1 MAADLRTAG
10 AGQSRG
16 ARALGFESLARHLG
30 RVAEATGV
38 LAALA
43 VLTLVVVMS
52 SNVLL
57 RYGFSA
63 GSVWAQELEWHLM
76 APIALFGMV
85 WALKRG
91 EHVRVDV
98 LYDRFSDRAKAIAD
112 IASCVLGLVIAAAIV
127 WLSMKYVGQ
136 SFANNESSANPGGI
150 PFRWALKALIPAGF
164 VLLAIQYVAEICD
177 AAARY
182 LRA

>member
-1 MAADLRTAG
+1 VSRAASLTAL
-10 AGQSRG
+10 S
-16 ARALGFESLARHLG
+16 ARLG
-30 RVAEATGV
+30 RVAEATGA

-43 VLTLVVVMS
+43 VLALVGVMS
-52 SNVLL
+52 ANVLL

-85 WALKRG
+85 WALRRG

-98 LYDRFSDRAKAIAD
+98 LYAGYSDRTKAVSD
-112 IASCVLGLVIAAAIV
+112 IVACVLGLVIAAAIV
-127 WLSMKYVGQ
+127 WLSWKYVGQ
-136 SFANNESSANPGGI
+136 SFANNEGSANPGGM
-150 PFRWALKALIPAGF
+150 PLRWALKALIPAGF
-164 VLLAIQYVAEICD
+164 VLLAMQYVAEICD
-177 AAARY
+177 AAARF

>member
-1 MAADLRTAG
+1 VPAALQQDRAATLDLL
-10 AGQSRG
+10 G
-16 ARALGFESLARHLG
+16 ARLG
-30 RVAEATGV
+30 RVAEAAG
-38 LAALA
+38 AFSALA
-43 VLTLVVVMS
+43 VLALVGVMS
-52 SNVLL
+52 GNVLL

-98 LYDRFSDRAKAIAD
+98 LYAGFSDRTKAIAD
-112 IASCVLGLVIAAAIV
+112 ISSCVLGLAIAASIV
-127 WLSMKYVGQ
+127 GLSWKYVGQ
-136 SFANNESSANPGGI
+136 SLSNNEGSANPGGI

-182 LRA
+182 LRS

>member
-1 MAADLRTAG
+1 VNAASLDDAARRIGRAAELAG
-10 AGQSRG
+10 A
-16 ARALGFESLARHLG
+16 LAA
-30 RVAEATGV
+30 VAV
-38 LAALA
+38 LAL
-43 VLTLVVVMS
+43 VLVMS
-52 SNVLL
+52 ANVLL

-98 LYDRFSDRAKAIAD
+98 LYDRFPPRAKAVADMIA
-112 IASCVLGLVIAAAIV
+112 CLLGLVIGAAIV
-127 WLSMKYVGQ
+127 WLSWKYVGQ
-136 SFANNESSANPGGI
+136 SFANNEGSANPGGI
-150 PFRWALKALIPAGF
+150 PYRWALKALIPAGF
-164 VLLAIQYVAEICD
+164 VLLALQYVAELLA

-182 LRA
+182 ARA

>member
-10 AGQSRG
+10 AGEPRG
-16 ARALGFESLARHLG
+16 DQALALEALARHLG
-30 RVAEATGV
+30 RVAEATG
-38 LAALA
+38 ALSAIA
-43 VLTLVVVMS
+43 VLTLVAVMS
-52 SNVLL
+52 GNVLL

-98 LYDRFSDRAKAIAD
+98 LYGRFSDRAKALAD

-136 SFANNESSANPGGI
+136 SFANNEGSANPGGI

>member
-1 MAADLRTAG
+1 VTVAPTRAAALEA
-10 AGQSRG
+10 A
-16 ARALGFESLARHLG
+16 ARRLG
-30 RVAEATGV
+30 RLAEATGALAAIAV
-38 LAALA
+38 LAL
-43 VLTLVVVMS
+43 VLVMS
-52 SNVLL
+52 GNVLL

-98 LYDRFSDRAKAIAD
+98 LYARFPERAKAIAD
-112 IASCVLGLVIAAAIV
+112 ILACLLGLVIAGAIV
-127 WLSMKYVGQ
+127 WLSQKYVGQ
-136 SFANNESSANPGGI
+136 SFANNEGSANPGGI

-164 VLLAIQYVAEICD
+164 LLLAIQYVAEICD
-177 AAARY
+177 AAARF

>member
-1 MAADLRTAG
+1 MSAAAPD
-10 AGQSRG
+10 
-16 ARALGFESLARHLG
+16 RAASLESLSARLG
-30 RVAEATGV
+30 RIAEATGALSAVAV
-38 LAALA
+38 LAL
-43 VLTLVVVMS
+43 VLVMS
-52 SNVLL
+52 GNVLL

-85 WALKRG
+85 WALRRG

-98 LYDRFSDRAKAIAD
+98 LYGSFPDRAKALAD

-127 WLSMKYVGQ
+127 WLSWKYVGQ
-136 SFANNESSANPGGI
+136 SFANNEGSANPGGI

>member
-1 MAADLRTAG
+1 VNATSLDDAARRIGRAAEVAG
-10 AGQSRG
+10 AVS
-16 ARALGFESLARHLG
+16 A
-30 RVAEATGV
+30 VAV
-38 LAALA
+38 LA
-43 VLTLVVVMS
+43 LVGVMS
-52 SNVLL
+52 ANVLL

-98 LYDRFSDRAKAIAD
+98 LYDRFPPRVKAVAD
-112 IASCVLGLVIAAAIV
+112 LLSCLLGLVIALAVV
-127 WLSMKYVGQ
+127 WLSWKYVGQ
-136 SFANNESSANPGGI
+136 SLSMNEGSANPGGI
-150 PFRWALKALIPAGF
+150 PARWALKALIPAGF
-164 VLLAIQYVAEICD
+164 VLLALQYAAELLA

-182 LRA
+182 ARA

>member
-1 MAADLRTAG
+1 MNAASLDDAARRIGRAAEVAG
-10 AGQSRG
+10 AVS
-16 ARALGFESLARHLG
+16 A
-30 RVAEATGV
+30 VAV
-38 LAALA
+38 LAL
-43 VLTLVVVMS
+43 VLVMS
-52 SNVLL
+52 ANVLL

-98 LYDRFSDRAKAIAD
+98 LYDRFPPRAKAVADMIA
-112 IASCVLGLVIAAAIV
+112 CLLGLVIGAAIV
-127 WLSMKYVGQ
+127 WLSWKYVGQ
-136 SFANNESSANPGGI
+136 SFANNEGSANPGGI
-150 PFRWALKALIPAGF
+150 PYRWALKALIPAGF
-164 VLLAIQYVAEICD
+164 VLLALQYVAELLA

-182 LRA
+182 ARA

>member
-1 MAADLRTAG
+1 MSA
-10 AGQSRG
+10 
-16 ARALGFESLARHLG
+16 ESLDRAARRLG
-30 RVAEATGV
+30 LVAEATGV

-43 VLTLVVVMS
+43 VLALVLVMS
-52 SNVLL
+52 ANVLL

-98 LYDRFSDRAKAIAD
+98 LYARFPARAKAVAD
-112 IASCVLGLVIAAAIV
+112 IAACVLGLVIAAAIV
-127 WLSMKYVGQ
+127 WLSWKYVGQ
-136 SFANNESSANPGGI
+136 SFANNEGSANPGGI
-150 PFRWALKALIPAGF
+150 PYRWALKGLIPAGF

-177 AAARY
+177 AAARL